1 MSTARATYS
10 AMGPRSQI
18 RIGISG
24 WRYKGWRG
32 TFYPADLAHRRELEF
47 AAQHFKSIELNG
59 SFYSLQRP
67 KNFQQWAS
75 ETPDDFVFS
84 VKGGRYITHML
95 KLRNVETPLANF
107 FAQGLLSLGKKMGPI
122 LWQFPP
128 NFQFNPERMQQFFD
142 ILPRSHKQALELAR
156 KHDKRMDDRAW
167 LKIKADLPLRHA
179 VEIRHPSFAVPE
191 FIALLRKN
199 KIAIVVADTPEW
211 PCLMDVTADF
221 VYCRLH
227 GSEELYS
234 SGYDS
239 AALDTWVNR
248 VFAWSNGDE
257 VTDGFKVHPK
267 PCAKRASRDVY
278 MYFDNDAK
286 VRAPVDAQN
295 LMKKIAERVE
305 SKAA

>member
-1 MSTARATYS
+1 MSSAQATYPV
-10 AMGPRSQI
+10 MGPRAQI

-32 TFYPADLAHRRELEF
+32 TFYPKDLAQRRELEF
-47 AAQHFKSIELNG
+47 ASKHFNSIELNG

-67 KNFQQWAS
+67 NSFQQWSS
-75 ETPDDFVFS
+75 ETPAEFVFS

-95 KLRNVETPLANF
+95 KLRNIEKPLANF
-107 FAQGLLSLGKKMGPI
+107 FAQGVLSLGKKLGPI

-128 NFQFNPERMQQFFD
+128 NFQFDPERMQNFFD
-142 ILPRSHKQALELAR
+142 LLPGSQRQALALAR
-156 KHDKRMDDRAW
+156 KHDERMDDRAW
-167 LKIKADLPLRHA
+167 LEIAADLPIRHA

-191 FIALLRKN
+191 FITLLRKN

-227 GSEELYS
+227 GSKELYS
-234 SGYDS
+234 SGYD
-239 AALDTWVNR
+239 ATAIGTWAR
-248 VFAWSNGDE
+248 RAITWSNGNE

-267 PCAKRASRDVY
+267 PGPKRASRDVY
-278 MYFDNDAK
+278 IYFDNDAK
-286 VRAPVDAQN
+286 VRAPVDAQS
-295 LMKKIAERVE
+295 LMAKIGELSRPI
-305 SKAA
+305 AA